1 MNTMYLRMPKYVADF
16 HRARDESHALLHAEP
31 VVFCEFSRQYVI
43 LSTCLRILSPQMQTQ
58 CHCYSQRAW
67 RNICNGR
74 PPRGGFQI
82 FRRDPKEWPSQ
93 QEVCTLEGTRQMVYP
108 ESVDYICIGLPR
120 EVLVGQTV
128 HRVNA
133 SYSLDATS
141 ASQLCTLLRNEFY
154 MTLLDWLIQ
163 DRRYCNQQGIHRTRI
178 ESFERFLARYNISV
192 SSNNRERNSLRRMA
206 NRWLR
211 AAYALT
217 NDRVD
222 FGEKFWFTKSDAE
235 DGVLEEPIYRND
247 KKR

>member
-1 MNTMYLRMPKYVADF
+1 MNTIYLRMPKYVADF
-16 HRARDESHALLHAEP
+16 HRARDESHALLHTEP
-31 VVFCEFSRQYVI
+31 VVFCEYSRQHVI
-43 LSTCLRILSPQMQTQ
+43 LATCLRILAPQQQTLA
-58 CHCYSQRAW
+58 HCYSQRAW

-74 PPRGGFQI
+74 PPKGGFQV
-82 FRRDPKEWPSQ
+82 FRRDPTEWPSP
-93 QEVCTLEGTRQMVYP
+93 QEVCTLEGSRQHAWP
-108 ESVDYICIGLPR
+108 DAIDYLCIGLPR
-120 EVLVGQTV
+120 EVMIGPTV

-141 ASQLCTLLRNEFY
+141 AAQLTQLLRNEFY

-178 ESFERFLARYNISV
+178 ESFERFLARYEITV
-192 SSNNRERNSLRRMA
+192 SADNRERNSLRRMA

-222 FGEKFWFTKSDAE
+222 FGEKFWFTKNDS
-235 DGVLEEPIYRND
+235 EENNCEPPVYNR
-247 KKR
+247 KK